1 MVTTTEQGATSTLL
15 LLETHGAGGAHCVST
30 LDPAALLVRLFN
42 RTPAPILSSGG
53 ARRLLSGRKHNLF
66 PVAAAFQTSPAAP
79 CDRLWTVDRSD
90 ELCFA
95 VTYFHGNVAALKNYL
110 LLVPSV
116 RCGRLP
122 APRCLPMYTHP
133 SPRDD
138 CSLLSCCC
146 SLLAAIFASQTT
158 SPSSHLCSTQART
171 GVSA

>member
-1 MVTTTEQGATSTLL
+1 MRGAYWD
-15 LLETHGAGGAHCVST
+15 ST
-30 LDPAALLVRLFN
+30 LDHAALLVRLFN
-42 RTPAPILSSGG
+42 RTTAPILSSGG
-53 ARRLLSGRKHNLF
+53 AQRLLSGRKHNLF
-66 PVAAAFQTSPAAP
+66 PAAAFQTSPAAA
-79 CDRLWTVDRSD
+79 CDRLWTGDWSD

-122 APRCLPMYTHP
+122 APRCLLMYTHP

-138 CSLLSCCC
+138 CSPVRC
-146 SLLAAIFASQTT
+146 SLLAAVFASQTT